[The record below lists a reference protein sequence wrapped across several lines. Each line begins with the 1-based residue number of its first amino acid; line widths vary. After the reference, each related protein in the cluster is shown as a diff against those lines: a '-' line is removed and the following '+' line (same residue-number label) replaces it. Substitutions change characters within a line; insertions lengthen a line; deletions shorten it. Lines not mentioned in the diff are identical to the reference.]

1 MKLTDVQK
9 EVKRFTRIQKILIS
23 TIVVFLLFG
32 LITLATGGNALS
44 RFGYDAFSVVK
55 YSLVDHPVEVVKNWK
70 EQLDALKTV
79 YNENDDLKKIIS
91 SQNMYKAELDE
102 KTRII
107 EELEEL
113 YNLEVSANYEK
124 INAEVMS
131 RDISTWSNTVTLNKG
146 SKHGIEVDMA
156 VVSSK
161 GLIGKISEVNANTCK
176 VKLLTTENGDASVS
190 IKVELKDGTTT
201 DGILENY
208 NASNNRYNIQ
218 LFDANAKIEKGLS
231 VITSGNGGVFPPGI
245 LVGKVKSEEEAYDN
259 KGKKLIVR
267 PSVDF
272 NDFSYVAVL
281 KVK

>member
-1 MKLTDVQK
+1 MKLRDVQK
-9 EVKRFTRIQKILIS
+9 EVRRFTRIQKILIS
-23 TIVVFLLFG
+23 LIVVFLLLG

-44 RFGYDAFSVVK
+44 RFGYDTFSVVK
-55 YSLVDHPVEVVKNWK
+55 YSLIDHPVEIVKNWK
-70 EQLDALKTV
+70 NQLDALKTV
-79 YNENDDLKKIIS
+79 YDENDDLKKIIS

-113 YNLEVSANYEK
+113 YDLEISANYEK

-190 IKVELKDGTTT
+190 IKVELEDGTTT

-208 NASNNRYNIQ
+208 NASNNHYNIQ
-218 LFDANAKIEKGLS
+218 LFDANAKIKKGLR

-245 LVGKVKSEEEAYDN
+245 LVGKVNSEEEAYDN

-272 NDFSYVAVL
+272 NDFSYVAIL

>member
-23 TIVVFLLFG
+23 MIVVFLLFG

-55 YSLVDHPVEVVKNWK
+55 YSLIDHPVEVVKNWK

-79 YNENDDLKKIIS
+79 YNENDDLKKIIA
-91 SQNMYKAELDE
+91 SQDMYKAELDE

-113 YNLEVSANYEK
+113 YDLEVSANYEK

-146 SKHGIEVDMA
+146 SKDGIEVDMA

-208 NASNNRYNIQ
+208 TASNNRYNIQ

-245 LVGKVKSEEEAYDN
+245 LVGKVNSEEEAYDN

>member
-23 TIVVFLLFG
+23 IIVVFLLFG
-32 LITLATGGNALS
+32 IITLFSGGNALS
-44 RFGYDAFSVVK
+44 RFGYETFSLVK
-55 YSLVDHPVEVVKNWK
+55 YSLIDHPVEIVKNWK
-70 EQLDALKTV
+70 EQLDSLKTV
-79 YNENDDLKKIIS
+79 YDENDNLRKMLA
-91 SQNMYKAELDE
+91 SQDMYKAELDE

-113 YNLEVSANYEK
+113 YNLEISANYEK

-131 RDISTWSNTVTLNKG
+131 RDLSTWSNTITLNKG
-146 SKHGIEVDMA
+146 SNQGIEVDMA

-161 GLIGKISEVNANTCK
+161 GLIGKISEVSANTSK

-208 NASNNRYNIQ
+208 SASNNRYNIQ
-218 LFDANAKIEKGLS
+218 LFDSNAKIEKGLR

-245 LVGKVKSEEEAYDN
+245 LVGSVNTEEEAYDN
-259 KGKKLIVR
+259 KGKKLIVT

-272 NDFSYVAVL
+272 NDFSYVAIL
-281 KVK
+281 KVN

>member
-23 TIVVFLLFG
+23 MIVVFLLFG

-55 YSLVDHPVEVVKNWK
+55 YSLIDHPVEVVKNWK

-79 YNENDDLKKIIS
+79 YDENDDLKKIIS

-176 VKLLTTENGDASVS
+176 VKLLTSENGDASVS

-245 LVGKVKSEEEAYDN
+245 LVGKVNSEEEAYDN

>member
-1 MKLTDVQK
+1 MKLRDVQK

-23 TIVVFLLFG
+23 LIVVFLLFG

-44 RFGYDAFSVVK
+44 RFGYDAYSVVK
-55 YSLVDHPVEVVKNWK
+55 YSLIDHPVETVKNWK
-70 EQLDALKTV
+70 EQLDALKIV
-79 YNENDDLKKIIS
+79 YDENDDLKKIIA

-113 YNLEVSANYEK
+113 YDLEISANYEK

-131 RDISTWSNTVTLNKG
+131 RDISTWSNTITLNKG
-146 SKHGIEVDMA
+146 SKDGIEVDMA

-208 NASNNRYNIQ
+208 TASNNRYNIQ

-231 VITSGNGGVFPPGI
+231 VVTSGNGGVFPPGI
-245 LVGKVKSEEEAYDN
+245 LVGKVNSEEEAYDN

>member
-23 TIVVFLLFG
+23 MIVVFLLFG

-70 EQLDALKTV
+70 EHLDALKTV
-79 YNENDDLKKIIS
+79 YDENDDLKKIIS

-245 LVGKVKSEEEAYDN
+245 LVGKVNSEEEAYDN

>member
-23 TIVVFLLFG
+23 MIVVFLLFG

-79 YNENDDLKKIIS
+79 YNENDDLKKIIA
-91 SQNMYKAELDE
+91 SQDMYKAELDE

-124 INAEVMS
+124 INAEIMS

-146 SKHGIEVDMA
+146 SKDGIEVDMA

-208 NASNNRYNIQ
+208 TASNNRYNIQ

-245 LVGKVKSEEEAYDN
+245 LVGKVNSEEEAYDN

-272 NDFSYVAVL
+272 NDFSYVAIL

>member
-1 MKLTDVQK
+1 MKLTNVQK
-9 EVKRFTRIQKILIS
+9 EVKRFTRLQKILIS
-23 TIVVFLLFG
+23 FIVVLLLFG
-32 LITLATGGNALS
+32 AITLATGGNALS
-44 RFGYDAFSVVK
+44 RFGYDVFSIIK
-55 YSLVDHPVEVVKNWK
+55 YSLIDHPVEVVKDWK
-70 EQLDALKTV
+70 EQLDALKVV
-79 YNENDDLKKIIS
+79 YNENDELKKIIA

-102 KTRII
+102 KSRII

-131 RDISTWSNTVTLNKG
+131 RDISTWSNTITLNKG
-146 SKHGIEVDMA
+146 SKQGIEVDMA

-161 GLIGKISEVNANTCK
+161 GLIGKISEVNTNTCK

-190 IKVELKDGTTT
+190 IKVELEDGSTT

-208 NASNNRYNIQ
+208 TASNNRYNIQ
-218 LFDANAKIEKGLS
+218 LFDANAKIEKGLR

-245 LVGKVKSEEEAYDN
+245 LVGKVNSEEEAYDN
-259 KGKKLIVR
+259 KGKKLIVK

>member
-23 TIVVFLLFG
+23 MIVVFLLFG

-79 YNENDDLKKIIS
+79 YNENDDLKKIIA
-91 SQNMYKAELDE
+91 SQDMYKAELDE

-113 YNLEVSANYEK
+113 YDLEVSANYEK

-146 SKHGIEVDMA
+146 SKDGIEVDMA

-190 IKVELKDGTTT
+190 IKVELEDGTTT

-208 NASNNRYNIQ
+208 TASNNRYNIQ

-245 LVGKVKSEEEAYDN
+245 LVGKVNSEEEAYDN

>member
-23 TIVVFLLFG
+23 MIVVFLLFG

-79 YNENDDLKKIIS
+79 YNENDDLKKIIA
-91 SQNMYKAELDE
+91 SQDMYKAELDE

-113 YNLEVSANYEK
+113 YDLEVSANYEK

-146 SKHGIEVDMA
+146 SKDGIEVDMA

-208 NASNNRYNIQ
+208 TASNNRYNIQ

-245 LVGKVKSEEEAYDN
+245 LVGKVNSEEEAYDN

-272 NDFSYVAVL
+272 NDFSYVAIL

>member
-23 TIVVFLLFG
+23 LIVVFLLFG

-55 YSLVDHPVEVVKNWK
+55 YSLIDHPVEVVKNWK

-79 YNENDDLKKIIS
+79 YDENDDLKKIIA

-131 RDISTWSNTVTLNKG
+131 RDISTWSNTITLNKG

-161 GLIGKISEVNANTCK
+161 GLIGKISEVNANTSK

-190 IKVELKDGTTT
+190 IKVELEDGTTT

-208 NASNNRYNIQ
+208 TASNNRYNIQ
-218 LFDANAKIEKGLS
+218 LFDANAKIEKGLR

-245 LVGKVKSEEEAYDN
+245 LVGKVNSEEEAYDN

>member
-23 TIVVFLLFG
+23 MIVVLLLFG

-70 EQLDALKTV
+70 EHLDALKTV
-79 YNENDDLKKIIS
+79 YDENDDLKKIIS

-245 LVGKVKSEEEAYDN
+245 LVGKVNSEEEAYDN

>member
-107 EELEEL
+107 KELEEL

>member
-23 TIVVFLLFG
+23 MIVVFLLFG

-79 YNENDDLKKIIS
+79 YNENDDLKKIIA
-91 SQNMYKAELDE
+91 SQDMYKAELDE

-113 YNLEVSANYEK
+113 YDLEVSANYEK

-146 SKHGIEVDMA
+146 SKDGIEVDMA

-190 IKVELKDGTTT
+190 IKVELEDGTTT

-208 NASNNRYNIQ
+208 TASNNRYNIQ

-245 LVGKVKSEEEAYDN
+245 LVGKVNSEEEAYDN

-272 NDFSYVAVL
+272 NDFSYVAIL

>member
-23 TIVVFLLFG
+23 MIVVFLLFG

-79 YNENDDLKKIIS
+79 YDENDDLKKIIS

-245 LVGKVKSEEEAYDN
+245 LVGKVNSEEEAYDN

>member
-23 TIVVFLLFG
+23 MIVVFLLFG

-44 RFGYDAFSVVK
+44 RFGYDVFSVVK

-79 YNENDDLKKIIS
+79 YNENDDLKKIIA
-91 SQNMYKAELDE
+91 SQDMYKAELDE

-146 SKHGIEVDMA
+146 SKDGIEVDMA

-161 GLIGKISEVNANTCK
+161 GLIGKISEVNANSCK

-208 NASNNRYNIQ
+208 TASNNRYNIQ

-245 LVGKVKSEEEAYDN
+245 LVGKVNSEEEAYDN

-272 NDFSYVAVL
+272 NDFSYVAIL

>member
-245 LVGKVKSEEEAYDN
+245 LVGKVNSEEEAYDN

>member
-23 TIVVFLLFG
+23 MIVVFLLFG

-55 YSLVDHPVEVVKNWK
+55 YTLVDHPVEVVKNWK

-79 YNENDDLKKIIS
+79 YDENDDLKKIIS

-245 LVGKVKSEEEAYDN
+245 LVGKVNSEEEAYDN

>member
-23 TIVVFLLFG
+23 MIVVFLLFG

-79 YNENDDLKKIIS
+79 YDENDDLKKIIS

-176 VKLLTTENGDASVS
+176 VKLLTSENGDASVS

-245 LVGKVKSEEEAYDN
+245 LVGKVNSEEEAYDN